1 MIMLLKQHGN
11 VIFSCIHASYSDLN
25 HFLIKKNIFFIFHIF
40 CEKIIQNLITHFCHS
55 KKKSLRN
62 ESLVILIAMLAKI
75 TIEIEKF
82 KQEKL
87 LFFC

>member
-1 MIMLLKQHGN
+1 MLLKQHGN

-25 HFLIKKNIFFIFHIF
+25 HFLIKKIFFHFSYF

-62 ESLVILIAMLAKI
+62 ESFVILIAMLAKI